1 MPLVARYADEWNV
14 PIGVDARRRQAA
26 ARRHPRR
33 LRAASAARRACAQ
46 VSVFLPLANITDV
59 PLAGPATRLGAR
71 LLVDERAAVSVLA
84 GSADEIKEKIRSYLD
99 VGATS
104 VIITT
109 RPSINHELM
118 KRFASE
124 IMPAFRP
131 AS

>member
-1 MPLVARYADEWNV
+1 
-14 PIGVDARRRQAA
+14 
-26 ARRHPRR
+26 
-33 LRAASAARRACAQ
+33 

-59 PLAGPATRLGAR
+59 PLAGAVTRLGAR
-71 LLVDERAAVSVLA
+71 LMVDERAAISVLA
-84 GSADEIKEKIRSYLD
+84 GSADEIKDKIRSYLD

-109 RPSINHELM
+109 RPAINHDLL

-124 IMPAFRP
+124 IVPAFRS